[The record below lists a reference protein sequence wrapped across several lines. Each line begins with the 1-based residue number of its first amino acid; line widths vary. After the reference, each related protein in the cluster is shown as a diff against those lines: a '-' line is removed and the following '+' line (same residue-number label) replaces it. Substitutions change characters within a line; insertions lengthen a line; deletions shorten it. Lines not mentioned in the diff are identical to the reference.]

1 MKLFKKSSMVLII
14 ISIAVLITLFL
25 NLVLDI
31 YPVLSFLKY
40 LENKKI
46 YWTIPTTVIILLV
59 AWLLH
64 RMMKKEITNE
74 RIEIFTATIRTMQ
87 DILKNS
93 ASSMQLLVLDMKDE
107 GVHDEIIIKAEKN
120 IDELKKVIKGLA
132 SVDPKTIELKEL
144 NRNFSVIKINEL
156 RRTQDGLSQAIE

>member
-1 MKLFKKSSMVLII
+1 MKLFKKSSVVLII

-31 YPVLSFLKY
+31 YPVLSFFKY
-40 LENKKI
+40 LEYKKI
-46 YWTIPTTVIILLV
+46 YWTIPTTIIILLG

-87 DILKNS
+87 DILQNS

-107 GVHDEIIIKAEKN
+107 GVHDEIITKAEKN
-120 IDELKKVIKGLA
+120 IDELKRVIKGLA
-132 SVDPKTIELKEL
+132 SVDPETIELKEL

-156 RRTQDGLSQAIE
+156 RQTRDGLSQAIE

>member
-1 MKLFKKSSMVLII
+1 MKLFKKSSAVLII

-31 YPVLSFLKY
+31 YPVLSFFKY
-40 LENKKI
+40 MENKKI

-59 AWLLH
+59 VWLLH

-87 DILKNS
+87 DILQNS
-93 ASSMQLLVLDMKDE
+93 TSSMQLLVLDMKDE
-107 GVHDEIIIKAEKN
+107 NVNEGIVMKAEKN
-120 IDELKKVIKGLA
+120 IDELKKVIKALS
-132 SVDPKTIELKEL
+132 SVDPETIELKEL
-144 NRNFSVIKINEL
+144 NRNLSVIKINEL
-156 RRTQDGLSQAIE
+156 KELGNAMLR

>member
-1 MKLFKKSSMVLII
+1 MKLFKKSSVVLII

-59 AWLLH
+59 VWLLH

-87 DILKNS
+87 DILQNS

-107 GVHDEIIIKAEKN
+107 GVHDEIIIKA
-120 IDELKKVIKGLA
+120 
-132 SVDPKTIELKEL
+132 
-144 NRNFSVIKINEL
+144 
-156 RRTQDGLSQAIE
+156 

>member
-1 MKLFKKSSMVLII
+1 MRLFKKSSAVLII

-31 YPVLSFLKY
+31 YPELSFFKY
-40 LENKKI
+40 IENKKI

-59 AWLLH
+59 VWLQH

-87 DILKNS
+87 DILQNS
-93 ASSMQLLVLDMKDE
+93 TSSMQLLVLDMKDE
-107 GVHDEIIIKAEKN
+107 NVNEGIVMKAEKN
-120 IDELKKVIKGLA
+120 IDELKKVIKALS
-132 SVDPKTIELKEL
+132 SVDPETIELKEL
-144 NRNFSVIKINEL
+144 NRNLSVIKINEMKELGNGML
-156 RRTQDGLSQAIE
+156 R